1 MSGFLVEI
9 EIFFF
14 YIILMIKI
22 MPFTLLFILFS
33 CGGGGGT
40 TPEPIPPIAQ
50 PETITFKNVPDSLSM
65 IE

>member
-1 MSGFLVEI
+1 
-9 EIFFF
+9 
-14 YIILMIKI
+14 MIKI